1 MNRVILIKDNKK
13 EEFLINQEELSSFL
27 LKNEE
32 YFIIYESLIKNE
44 VNGTYSEDQVSLN
57 INIPKSID
65 YSSVIT
71 IYKILQELEQD
82 SKYILKK
89 IYNIREDDFDTYELS
104 NRILNQRVQL
114 LYNNENNFM
123 NNSNI
128 QKLKNEGKSI
138 VEEVKKELN
147 ISEIFL
153 LFVKEKQGLLSLSQQ
168 DLFKHY
174 RCFDI
179 RNILTVDEN
188 LNYSLNNGNA
198 GSITI
203 FEDEVKKTTTTK
215 KYHDNEFEM
224 HLRTKGYKTDV
235 FKYKNNFNDF
245 IKFVTDYH
253 CCFIRLF
260 TSGLMIWAPEELND
274 YQINEIENILKEV
287 NIIEKESNQKFDIYS
302 YGILKIRNQEE
313 ISIDDLIE
321 KLLEIKNNNKKI
333 S

>member
-27 LKNEE
+27 LKNKEC
-32 YFIIYESLIKNE
+32 FIIYESLIKNE
-44 VNGTYSEDQVSLN
+44 VNGTYGEDQVSLN
-57 INIPKSID
+57 VNIPKSID

-104 NRILNQRVQL
+104 NRILDQRVQL

-128 QKLKNEGKSI
+128 QKLKKEGKSI

-179 RNILTVDEN
+179 KTILTVDEN
-188 LNYSLNNGNA
+188 LSYSLNNGNA

-203 FEDEVKKTTTTK
+203 FEDEAKKTTTTK
-215 KYHDNEFEM
+215 KHHDDEFEM
-224 HLRTKGYKTDV
+224 HIRTKGYKADI
-235 FKYKNNFNDF
+235 FEDKNSFNSF
-245 IKFVTDYH
+245 IRLMNYCH

-260 TSGLMIWAPEELND
+260 TSGFMMWTPEELND
-274 YQINEIENILKEV
+274 YQFNEIENILRE
-287 NIIEKESNQKFDIYS
+287 ISMIEKESGKKFDIYS
-302 YGILKIRNQEE
+302 YGVLKNEDSE
-313 ISIDDLIE
+313 HSIDYLIE
-321 KLLEIKNNNKKI
+321 RLLEIKNNNKKL